1 MPSIIHD
8 LELSVRTTNVLN
20 AMGTVQTYDDFMA
33 LTKEQVLSLKGLGT
47 KAWHEIREVQQNIG
61 RDPWQE
67 PAPTEDL
74 TALRD
79 QAALAA
85 LPAIIQACA
94 QDTRREMGAET
105 HEQMF
110 ARKAW
115 AVADAFIAAREGKT
129 E

>member
-47 KAWHEIREVQQNIG
+47 KAWREIKEVQQNIG
-61 RDPWQE
+61 RDQWQE

-79 QAALAA
+79 HAALVA
-85 LPAIIQACA
+85 LHIAWDARATGYGEILNDAEMARCA
-94 QDTRREMGAET
+94 WQI
-105 HEQMF
+105 
-110 ARKAW
+110 
-115 AVADAFIAAREGKT
+115 ADAFIAAREGKT
-129 E
+129 DG

>member
-61 RDPWQE
+61 RDQW
-67 PAPTEDL
+67 
-74 TALRD
+74 
-79 QAALAA
+79 
-85 LPAIIQACA
+85 
-94 QDTRREMGAET
+94 
-105 HEQMF
+105 
-110 ARKAW
+110 
-115 AVADAFIAAREGKT
+115 
-129 E
+129 

>member
-79 QAALAA
+79 QAALVA
-85 LPAIIQACA
+85 LSIAWDARDKGYYEGDDADMARCA
-94 QDTRREMGAET
+94 WQI
-105 HEQMF
+105 
-110 ARKAW
+110 
-115 AVADAFIAAREGKT
+115 ADAFIAAREGQT
-129 E
+129 DES

>member
-47 KAWHEIREVQQNIG
+47 KAWREIKEVQQNIG
-61 RDPWQE
+61 RDQWQE

-85 LPAIIQACA
+85 LQGFCA
-94 QDTRREMGAET
+94 QADSSGTWSWIPSLAVAE
-105 HEQMF
+105 
-110 ARKAW
+110 AW
-115 AVADAFIAAREGKT
+115 RIADAFIAAREGQT
-129 E
+129 DES

>member
-33 LTKEQVLSLKGLGT
+33 LTQAEVRAQRGAGT
-47 KAWHEIREVQQNIG
+47 KTWREIKEVQQNIG
-61 RDPWQE
+61 RDPWQ
-67 PAPTEDL
+67 EDL

-85 LPAIIQACA
+85 LQGLLANEYPEGVVQKLTGQHSLSVA
-94 QDTRREMGAET
+94 
-105 HEQMF
+105 
-110 ARKAW
+110 AW
-115 AVADAFIAAREGKT
+115 AVADAFIAAREGKSNA
-129 E
+129 